1 MATEWLVFGG
11 WSLPPDILSPIFGDN
26 ATYIDVNTLFEG
38 IFSQEVLPEN
48 WDILI
53 FDTIKN
59 AAPDQLLNIAG
70 WSTGAF
76 FAYALSQRIN
86 PIKMVLLS
94 ATPSFCKRD
103 GFMHGQDRSV
113 VKAMRRQLTRNK
125 TSVLKNFQLQCGLRE
140 YNSKAENYSARE
152 LDWGL
157 QFLENISLLPLQK
170 PLCLTHVFHG
180 KEDAIVPYQAGESF
194 AREIGAAKT
203 ILPGGHAFFLD
214 DASMKTIKSE
224 LNTGEF

>member
-1 MATEWLVFGG
+1 MANNWLVFGG

-26 ATYIDVNTLFEG
+26 ATYFDINTLFER
-38 IFSQEVLPEN
+38 IFSQEALAEN
-48 WDILI
+48 WDIII

-59 AAPDQLLNIAG
+59 TAPDQPLNIAG

-86 PIKMVLLS
+86 PKKTVLLS
-94 ATPSFCKRD
+94 ATPSFCKRE
-103 GFMHGQDRSV
+103 GFIHGQDRSV
-113 VKAMRRQLTRNK
+113 VKVMRRQLARNK
-125 TSVLKNFQLQCGLRE
+125 TSVLKNFQLQCGLHE
-140 YNSKAENYSARE
+140 YNPKAENYSVQE

-170 PLCLTHVFHG
+170 SLCPTHIFHG
-180 KEDAIVPYQAGESF
+180 KQDAIVPYLAGESF

-214 DASMKTIKSE
+214 DASMGTIRQ
-224 LNTGEF
+224 NV